1 MAEVLNSEHLRTN
14 PASSPQDCE
23 FEVLTTL
30 WLCLLRTVHKHKL
43 KVSILCRFPYGEIL
57 LYVSDCKLW
66 SGSVQNSVNII
77 NWMICDL
84 QAIAP
89 LTDAAK
95 RIQEAEESGKT
106 LLEVCLIHMH
116 YWPNMRSIC
125 LDVGQVIFEEQDWV
139 NVTKDAKKGRPIQ
152 TRVSNSN
159 LLCCMHKSSKFY
171 YNFSDFGQIYNF
183 SHLECVDKN
192 PQKTFI
198 SGQKESWTDGKWLYA
213 RMKNWITSQ

>member
-30 WLCLLRTVHKHKL
+30 WLCLPRTVHKHKV
-43 KVSILCRFPYGEIL
+43 KVSILCRFLYGEIL
-57 LYVSDCKLW
+57 LYVSECKLW
-66 SGSVQNSVNII
+66 SDSVQKSVNII

-125 LDVGQVIFEEQDWV
+125 LDVGQVFFFFLHFWGARLSQCHLKMQKRAGQYRQEYQ
-139 NVTKDAKKGRPIQ
+139 IQ
-152 TRVSNSN
+152 TCFAVCIKAVNFR
-159 LLCCMHKSSKFY
+159 LQLFWIFFWPYWKF
-171 YNFSDFGQIYNF
+171 F
-183 SHLECVDKN
+183 H
-192 PQKTFI
+192 T
-198 SGQKESWTDGKWLYA
+198 
-213 RMKNWITSQ
+213 

>member
-66 SGSVQNSVNII
+66 SGSVQNSVNIV

-106 LLEVCLIHMH
+106 LLEVCLIHMR

-125 LDVGQVIFEEQDWV
+125 LMLAKSFFFFALLRSKAKSMSLKIQKRVGQYRQEYQ
-139 NVTKDAKKGRPIQ
+139 IQ
-152 TRVSNSN
+152 TCFAACIKAV
-159 LLCCMHKSSKFY
+159 
-171 YNFSDFGQIYNF
+171 NFIT
-183 SHLECVDKN
+183 
-192 PQKTFI
+192 TFLI
-198 SGQKESWTDGKWLYA
+198 LA
-213 RMKNWITSQ
+213 RFIIFHT